1 MNKFLKDIENNLG
14 ENQPIIIHTDAGI
27 ILKENPE
34 YFCNN
39 PDKTIDNIINSII
52 ETFGKN
58 RLLFFPCFDYKY
70 TESRL
75 LDLNN
80 LDCQLGPITKRILES
95 KKYFHNKVPV
105 FGHIS
110 TSLNLQNNIYPGEDY
125 SYKKAF
131 GEKSF
136 YDWFKN
142 NNGVIIFWGCDINS
156 ANTFIHQIEVDNNI
170 KYRFTKNFKGS
181 ILNKDLTKEEIN
193 FKYFVRPNKNLVN
206 YEQLGGLFLEQE
218 DNLYKVTKNL
228 KWINARA
235 AHQCISSYLKKDPYA
250 LLTQESRINL
260 SNSFFNGEFDK
271 FSSIQKNLLIISD
284 LNLEFLKFKKNVNV
298 NKEVIYSENLFLGF
312 SDFNL
317 QEKEADLIFIIPSI
331 DSIGFNS
338 LENFSIN
345 SDELIKQSNQW
356 LNDLTEVVNLVQ
368 NKYNFPKIVITSFI
382 CSTNW
387 QLLGDSNYENLLI
400 NHELSKLE
408 LEIYKKS
415 FTTGVNFLKL
425 PRILSSENSDE
436 YISSINYRRFR
447 CPLTDKGMSILNDA
461 ITNYSKKSSVISHP
475 IKAISVDLD
484 NTLWNGIA
492 GDEGASISKDYPNN
506 ISIVLQ
512 SFLIQ
517 LKNQGIFLTIN
528 SKNNIDTIKKVFN
541 NLKDKMLL
549 NYQDFNDVQANWEA
563 KSQNI
568 INSAKFLNISPE
580 TFLHIDDSEFE
591 CNQIKASLPEV
602 MTIQFSNND
611 FDTKFLDLFLNKRI
625 RKDLLT
631 KSDKLRSRNNEAKII
646 SLINNSNKTQDVN
659 AKKYIKSLNATI
671 SIQSDPEKID
681 LQRVE
686 QLFNRTNQFN
696 NAHNRYT
703 SLEIKNFA
711 SKKIIYTL
719 NYKDNINTA
728 SETAAVIIINKKERF
743 ISDFLMSCRFF
754 SRGLEFVFLQY
765 ILKLDS
771 STINIDSIYINRND
785 KNKVFQDFINKF
797 ITSYNSNKIAELSN
811 INSLENYSNEYKSLY
826 KEVKFK

>member
-14 ENQPIIIHTDAGI
+14 VNQPIIIHTDAGT

-34 YFCNN
+34 YFCEN
-39 PDKTIDNIINSII
+39 PDITIDNIINSII
-52 ETFGKN
+52 ETFGQD

-80 LDCQLGPITKRILES
+80 IDCQLGPITKRILQT

-110 TSLNLQNNIYPGEDY
+110 TSLNLKNNFHPGEDY

-142 NNGVIIFWGCDINS
+142 SNGVIIFWGCDINS
-156 ANTFIHQIEVDNNI
+156 ANTFIHQIEIDNNI
-170 KYRFTKNFKGS
+170 KYRFAKNFKGS
-181 ILNKDLTKEEIN
+181 ILNQDLTKEELD

-206 YEQLGGLFLEQE
+206 YEQLGGLFLETE
-218 DNLYKVTKNL
+218 DKLHKVTKNL
-228 KWINARA
+228 NWINASS
-235 AHQCISSYLKKDPYA
+235 AHQCISSYLQKDPYA

-260 SNSFFNGEFDK
+260 SNSFFNGEFEK
-271 FSSIQKNLLIISD
+271 FSSIKKNLLIISD
-284 LNLEFLKFKKNVNV
+284 LNLEFLKFKKNLNL
-298 NKEVIYSENLFLGF
+298 NKEVIYSQNLFLGF

-317 QEKEADLIFIIPSI
+317 KEKEADILFIIPSI
-331 DSIGFNS
+331 DSMGLNS

-345 SDELIKQSNQW
+345 SDDLRKKSNKW
-356 LNDLTEVVNLVQ
+356 LNDLNEVLNLVQ

-408 LEIYKKS
+408 LEIHKKF
-415 FTTGVNFLKL
+415 FTSGINFLKL
-425 PRILSSENSDE
+425 PRILSNENSDE
-436 YISSINYRRFR
+436 YISSINFRRFR
-447 CPLTDKGMSILNDA
+447 CPLTDEGMLILNDI
-461 ITNYSKKSSVISHP
+461 ITNYSKELSVISQP

-506 ISIVLQ
+506 TSIALQ
-512 SFLIQ
+512 SLLIQ
-517 LKNQGIFLTIN
+517 LKNQGLFLTIN
-528 SKNNIDTIKKVFN
+528 SKNNIDTIKKAFN
-541 NLKDKMLL
+541 DLQDKMLL
-549 NYQDFNDVQANWEA
+549 SFQDFSDVQANWEA

-580 TFLHIDDSEFE
+580 SFLHIDDSEFE

-625 RKDLLT
+625 RKDVLT
-631 KSDKLRSRNNEAKII
+631 KSDKLRSKNNEAKII
-646 SLINNSNKTQDVN
+646 SLINDSNKTQDLN
-659 AKKYIKSLNATI
+659 TKKYIKSLNATI
-671 SIQSDPEKID
+671 SIQSDPEKVD

-686 QLFNRTNQFN
+686 QLFKRTNQFN
-696 NAHNRYT
+696 NAHNRY
-703 SLEIKNFA
+703 SLLEIRNFV

-719 NYKDNINTA
+719 DYKDNINTA

-754 SRGLEFVFLQY
+754 SRGLEFVFLQF
-765 ILKLDS
+765 IIKLDS
-771 STINIDSIYINRND
+771 SSTKIDSIFINRND
-785 KNKVFQDFINKF
+785 KNKVFQDFIDKF
-797 ITSYNSNKIAELSN
+797 IISNDSNKIAELKN
-811 INSLENYSNEYKSLY
+811 INSLKNYSNEYKSLY
-826 KEVKFK
+826 KEVKF